1 MVFLAESCQEGGR
14 SQLDVRIKGWPQ
26 RKRLWSTGEIP
37 NSDKVPIIAASFGYC
52 ELVSGD
58 VERRSLPTVRGL
70 YLDHPLA
77 AVGFEAGDIV
87 AEAIAVLF

>member
-1 MVFLAESCQEGGR
+1 M
-14 SQLDVRIKGWPQ
+14 
-26 RKRLWSTGEIP
+26 
-37 NSDKVPIIAASFGYC
+37 PIIAPCFSDRQFIAGN
-52 ELVSGD
+52 
-58 VERRSLPTVRGL
+58 VERRALPTIRGL